1 MEVKKTKT
9 VRFDALVKEAG
20 RPEQVTLWTKP
31 EDNREFMDA
40 VKGGRVVS
48 VIQHNVGTKKDRG
61 VVGFVTVKNAAYL
74 VFPKRI
80 GAATDSKVVGIKY
93 DRVLPESAKGPI
105 FKSKKQGAPGIPMR
119 ERRNYVE
126 AKEADEEEGRKITKS
141 AKVVERYAA
150 RVEMKSEEH

>member
-1 MEVKKTKT
+1 MLHGVKKTKT

-31 EDNREFMDA
+31 EDNRDFMKA
-40 VKGGRVVS
+40 VKGGRVVT
-48 VIQHNVGTKKDRG
+48 VIQQNVGTRKDRG
-61 VVGFVTVKNAAYL
+61 VVGFVTAKNAAYL

-80 GAATDSKVVGIKY
+80 GATTDSRVVGIKY

-105 FKSKKQGAPGIPMR
+105 LKPKQRDAPGIPMR

-126 AKEADEEEGRKITKS
+126 ASERDEKEDRSEKIKRRIKTIRKTGS
-141 AKVVERYAA
+141 
-150 RVEMKSEEH
+150 